1 MSATIAICAESISP
15 RNRHLPAT
23 PHIVHVRFD
32 SFVLD
37 CEPGQTPR
45 FRIRVKPVATRE
57 LRTILQSF
65 TPAIDPDSNH
75 GFYLNFFGSAL
86 LQQDFPGTL
95 RRLQLAI
102 LKHSSVIVSVGAAK
116 SRVAAAVA
124 SRIAKPGELRIV
136 AVDAEPS
143 FLAPLPIE
151 VLHGMNGMDP
161 GDLRN
166 RGIATLAALQRVPRP
181 ALASIYGDELA
192 AQVWRNSR
200 GLDSITPLRPV
211 ATSGWSWLRLAAENH
226 VAAL

>member
-1 MSATIAICAESISP
+1 MSATIAVCAESISP
-15 RNRHLPAT
+15 RKQLPAV
-23 PHIVHVRFD
+23 PHTVHVRFD

-37 CEPGQTPR
+37 CEPGQTLR
-45 FRIRVKPVATRE
+45 FRVRVKPVATHE

-86 LQQDFPGTL
+86 LRHDFPGTL

-102 LKHSSVIVSVGAAK
+102 LKHTSVNVSVGAAK

-124 SRIAKPGELRIV
+124 SRIANPGELRLV

-151 VLHGMNGMDP
+151 VLHGMNGMDSR
-161 GDLRN
+161 DLRN
-166 RGIATLAALQRVPRP
+166 RGIATVAALQRVPRP
-181 ALASIYGDELA
+181 ALASTYGADLA
-192 AQVWRNSR
+192 AQIWCNSR
-200 GLDSITPLRPV
+200 GLDSITPLHPA
-211 ATSGWSWLRLAAENH
+211 ATSGWSWLRLAAENL